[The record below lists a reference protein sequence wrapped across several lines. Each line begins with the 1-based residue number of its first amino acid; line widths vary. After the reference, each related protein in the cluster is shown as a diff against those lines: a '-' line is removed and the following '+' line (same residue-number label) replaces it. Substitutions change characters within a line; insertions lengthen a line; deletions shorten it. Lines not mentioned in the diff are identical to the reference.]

1 MCAFLF
7 FAPRVLQP
15 PPPPPCQ
22 RATGLPL
29 NASLTPSPT
38 HTRTPPPKNYVLD
51 VTPDGHP
58 VVLIRLAGLK
68 ALLDALR
75 AEPGRSV
82 DDLDAHLAFFNEYL

>member
-1 MCAFLF
+1 M
-7 FAPRVLQP
+7 
-15 PPPPPCQ
+15 
-22 RATGLPL
+22 
-29 NASLTPSPT
+29 
-38 HTRTPPPKNYVLD
+38 LD